1 MRIRTG
7 ALAVLA
13 AAIVPLLS
21 ATSAGAAGAGAV
33 SFTQHFHN
41 EVLFSDHDVNP
52 CTGAPGTATGTAK
65 NGVFHITTLAN
76 GTSWAT
82 STFEGPVT
90 FVPDNPA
97 DASASGHFANWD
109 GDNVNLHNGTETST
123 FNAVLFGSDGSRV
136 ILHEVFHMSTSA
148 SGGSITFDK
157 PHMTC
162 G

>member
-13 AAIVPLLS
+13 AAVVPLLS

-41 EVLFSDHDVNP
+41 EVIFSEHGVNP
-52 CTGAPGTATGTAK
+52 CTGAPGTVTGTAK
-65 NGVFHITTLAN
+65 NGVFHMTTLAN

-82 STFEGPVT
+82 FTAEGPVT
-90 FVPDNPA
+90 FVPDHPA
-97 DASASGHFANWD
+97 DPSASGHFATWN
-109 GDNVNLHNGTETST
+109 GDNFNLQNETHTDT
-123 FNAVLFGSDGSRV
+123 FTAVLFGTDGSRV
-136 ILHEVFHMSTSA
+136 ALHEVFHMSTSA